1 MGCVTLAFPA
11 KPSRVSVPSNSQPLI
26 LNVCHLPRGLKQR
39 RSRSRSEG
47 ADGVPVRKPNKQEF
61 VRVHPDPDY
70 QVQMAILELKSENEV
85 YAVTPEV
92 APAIPGENR
101 MVSLTTTINRQ
112 GTVFLWPVPLPT
124 PDGRALAWH
133 VTARDAAG
141 RACSKWVRVVANMS
155 EGAYDIWEAEA
166 DIAAPEWPDYA
177 FSKLLEIGFGNGRL
191 IDCEE
196 HPVLQ
201 QLLGRL

>member
-1 MGCVTLAFPA
+1 MTDDPKSPAAKSNPFDPANLALKGNPA
-11 KPSRVSVPSNSQPLI
+11 DAIGVKRALV
-26 LNVCHLPRGLKQR
+26 R
-39 RSRSRSEG
+39 
-47 ADGVPVRKPNKQEF
+47 VPVRKPNKQEF
-61 VRVHPDPDY
+61 IRVHPEADY

-92 APAIPGENR
+92 APAIPGETR
-101 MVSLTTTINRQ
+101 MVRLTTTINRQ

-133 VTARDAAG
+133 VTSRDAAG

-191 IDCEE
+191 IDCED